1 MANEL
6 TEEQQLALWMLGRM
20 RDSEEFLGVIRAKRM
35 AGERDVLDTP
45 DYVKK
50 HGERLKPLYQGA
62 RREAVDM
69 DTETV
74 AMMEAVSQRDVL
86 SCHEELI
93 EKAIAAYVKLHPK
106 GEEDL
111 PPGWRSTAALAEA
124 HIKGEVKGAFSDGFT
139 AELAGMA
146 RAEKA
151 RAAEADKS
159 KLKGRTRD

>member
-6 TEEQQLALWMLGRM
+6 SEEQQLALWMVSRM
-20 RDSEEFLGVIRAKRM
+20 RDSEEFLGVIRAKRV

-50 HGERLKPLYQGA
+50 HGERLKPLYQS
-62 RREAVDM
+62 EPHESLEM
-69 DTETV
+69 DAGTL

-93 EKAIAAYVKLHPK
+93 EKALAAYVKLHPK

-151 RAAEADKS
+151 RIAEAEKV
-159 KLKGRTRD
+159 KGRERE